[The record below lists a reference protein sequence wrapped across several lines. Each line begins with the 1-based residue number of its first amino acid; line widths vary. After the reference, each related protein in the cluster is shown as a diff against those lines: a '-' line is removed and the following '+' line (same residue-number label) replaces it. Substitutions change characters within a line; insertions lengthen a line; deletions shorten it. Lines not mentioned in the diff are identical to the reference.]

1 MLLENQWFWLV
12 MIAFFVIMYLIIS
25 KVCET
30 IENIRIS
37 KNANHNFSDK
47 KYDLSSYTVQFHS
60 LEELEEFIDSL
71 LKYRD
76 EIIEKESKEDNK

>member
-12 MIAFFVIMYLIIS
+12 MITFFVIMYLIIS

-30 IENIRIS
+30 IENIRIAKDT
-37 KNANHNFSDK
+37 KNNFSS
-47 KYDLSSYTVQFHS
+47 KYNMNSYTVQFHN

-76 EIIEKESKEDNK
+76 EIIENQSKEDNE

>member
-30 IENIRIS
+30 IENI
-37 KNANHNFSDK
+37 KLAKDLKMNAGT
-47 KYDLSSYTVQFHS
+47 KYNVKSNTMSFKS
-60 LEELEEFIDSL
+60 LEELDNFIDE
-71 LKYRD
+71 LKKFRE
-76 EIIEKESKEDNK
+76 EIIAKEEENDE